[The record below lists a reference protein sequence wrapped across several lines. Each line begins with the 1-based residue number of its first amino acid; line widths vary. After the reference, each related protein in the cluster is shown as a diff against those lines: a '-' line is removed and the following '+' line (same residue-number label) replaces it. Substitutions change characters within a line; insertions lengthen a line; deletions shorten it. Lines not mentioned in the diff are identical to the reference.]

1 MPHLTAKPSDKFS
14 AKTID
19 PFKTSSKFKTPFG
32 AMYSRDGIP
41 ARLDHGS
48 VKHKLH
54 WSKPPEDLP
63 FDPLLVLMA
72 EGIRET
78 EHPLMFVARV
88 GFADMLAVEGSSSQ
102 VIPIIPKL
110 IAPIRAALVCILSPV
125 WRIR

>member
-1 MPHLTAKPSDKFS
+1 
-14 AKTID
+14 
-19 PFKTSSKFKTPFG
+19 
-32 AMYSRDGIP
+32 MYARDEIP
-41 ARLDHGS
+41 ARLQHGS

-54 WSKPPEDLP
+54 WSKAPEDLP

-88 GFADMLAVEGSSSQ
+88 GFADMLAVEGCSAQ

-110 IAPIRAALVCILSPV
+110 IAPIRAALVSCRFLL
-125 WRIR
+125 